1 LQVVDCLLS
10 LGGLVITENFP
21 HRIGIEFLV
30 PQAQKK
36 QFSGPVLGVKVADE
50 NKRSFTAEQLAESNR
65 IIGLQYGSN
74 RGASQSGMTA
84 FGHTRQILPDG
95 SFICSLANAGI

>member
-1 LQVVDCLLS
+1 LSAFIRRLSKFFYIPAYWFQFNKFNLLN
-10 LGGLVITENFP
+10 L
-21 HRIGIEFLV
+21 
-30 PQAQKK
+30 QAQKK

-74 RGASQSGMTA
+74 RGASQAGMTA

-95 SFICSLANAGI
+95 D